1 MSLMFRLNP
10 VTQLKKHLSKPKP
23 KKMYSD
29 ADVSQVMQIGY
40 TKDTAVCALES
51 CRGDINRACNMLLEY
66 WLDDFS
72 LHDTLQCCGIIVSL
86 SVCLLLR
93 LLYSF

>member
-1 MSLMFRLNP
+1 MFRSNP

-40 TKDTAVCALES
+40 TKDAAICALES
-51 CRGDINRACNMLLEY
+51 CRGDINRACSMLLEY
-66 WLDDFS
+66 WLD
-72 LHDTLQCCGIIVSL
+72 TLQCCSIIVSL
-86 SVCLLLR
+86 SICLQLQ